1 MALRTIEVLLIATL
15 RTGLRT
21 AEVGAV
27 TALAQ
32 AECAGYPGAVS
43 KQVLVTGASGFIGS
57 HLVERLHERGD
68 RVRAMVRS
76 SSKLA
81 HLEGCEAPRVHASL
95 DDVEAMATAMAGVE
109 IVYHV
114 AGLTA
119 AFTRAEFDRANAIGT
134 ANVFAAARQAG
145 VRRVVYVSSL
155 MAAGP
160 SHPGVARREHHAHR
174 VGFTRYGDSKLA
186 GETVAWEAAQSGD
199 IEAVIVRPPLVYGPR
214 DTDVLQMI
222 KSAGAGI
229 IAQPGLGRPAWLSAI
244 HALDLVEGIAL
255 AGERGA
261 ALPTGGEHVL
271 AGHGA
276 AHDHVPE
283 QADEP
288 SGRGIYYFSDGG
300 QHTVTSFGRVAAKAL
315 GKRALALRFP
325 GPAVLTVA
333 AVNTWIGQ
341 LRGKAPALSLDKA
354 RGSLSPGW
362 WCDDSKAV
370 QTLGYRP
377 QFSLELGL
385 DHTVRWLR
393 EQRWL

>member
-1 MALRTIEVLLIATL
+1 ML
-15 RTGLRT
+15 LRT
-21 AEVGAV
+21 AGPCAARSLRLSR
-27 TALAQ
+27 AL
-32 AECAGYPGAVS
+32 VHTR
-43 KQVLVTGASGFIGS
+43 VLVTGASGFIGS
-57 HLVERLHERGD
+57 HLVEALHERGQE
-68 RVRAMVRS
+68 VRAMVRS
-76 SSKLA
+76 SSKLT
-81 HLEGCEAPRVHASL
+81 HLEACGAQRVHAAL
-95 DDVEAMATAMAGVE
+95 DDVDAMAAAMAGVE

-119 AFTRAEFDRANAIGT
+119 AFNLREFERANAAGT
-134 ANVFAAARQAG
+134 ANVFAAARRAG

-160 SHPGVARREHHAHR
+160 SHADVARREHHAHR
-174 VGFTRYGDSKLA
+174 VGFTAYGDSKLG
-186 GETVAWEAAQSGD
+186 GEKIAWEQARSGA

-222 KSAGAGI
+222 KSANAGI

-244 HALDLVEGIAL
+244 HALDLVAGIAL

-261 ALPTGGEHVL
+261 ALPSATEDPHGEHVL

-283 QADEP
+283 QPDEP
-288 SGRGIYYFSDGG
+288 AGRGIYYFSDGG
-300 QHTVTSFGRVAAKAL
+300 QHTVTSFGRVAATAL
-315 GKRALALRFP
+315 GRKAMAMRFP

-333 AVNTWIGQ
+333 AFNTWLGR

-377 QFSLELGL
+377 NYPLELGL
-385 DHTVRWLR
+385 EHTVRWLR
-393 EQRWL
+393 DARWL

>member
-1 MALRTIEVLLIATL
+1 M
-15 RTGLRT
+15 
-21 AEVGAV
+21 
-27 TALAQ
+27 LARVQ
-32 AECAGYPGAVS
+32 CASYPGAVS

-57 HLVERLHERGD
+57 HLVERLHAGGD
-68 RVRAMVRS
+68 QVRAMVRS

-81 HLEGCEAPRVHASL
+81 HLESCAAPRVHATL
-95 DDVEAMATAMAGVE
+95 DDVEAMTAAMTGVE

-119 AFTRAEFDRANAIGT
+119 AFTRAEFDQANAIGT
-134 ANVFAAARQAG
+134 ANVFTAAQRAG

-160 SHPGVARREHHAHR
+160 SHPEVARREHHAHR
-174 VGFTRYGDSKLA
+174 AGFTRYGDSKLA
-186 GETVAWEAAQSGD
+186 GETIAWEHAQGGA

-244 HALDLVEGIAL
+244 HAQDLVEGITL
-255 AGERGA
+255 AGERGTP
-261 ALPTGGEHVL
+261 LPTGGDHVL
-271 AGHGA
+271 AGHGS

-283 QADEP
+283 LADEP
-288 SGRGIYYFSDGG
+288 GGRGIYYFSDGG
-300 QHTVTSFGRVAAKAL
+300 QHTVTTFGRAAAAAL

-333 AVNTWIGQ
+333 AVNTWIGR

-377 QFSLELGL
+377 QYSLELGL
-385 DHTVRWLR
+385 EHTVRWLR

>member
-1 MALRTIEVLLIATL
+1 MSTR
-15 RTGLRT
+15 
-21 AEVGAV
+21 
-27 TALAQ
+27 
-32 AECAGYPGAVS
+32 
-43 KQVLVTGASGFIGS
+43 VLVTGASGFIGS
-57 HLVERLHERGD
+57 HLVESLHARGEE
-68 RVRAMVRS
+68 VRAMVRS
-76 SSKLA
+76 TSKLG
-81 HLEGCEAPRVHASL
+81 HLEGCAAPRVHASL
-95 DDVEAMATAMAGVE
+95 DDVAAMTAAMRGAE

-119 AFTRAEFDRANAIGT
+119 AFNRAQFEQANAAGT
-134 ANVFAAARQAG
+134 ANVFAAARAAG

-160 SHPGVARREHHAHR
+160 SHGAVARREHHAHR
-174 VGFTRYGDSKLA
+174 AGFTLYGDSKLG
-186 GETVAWEAAQSGD
+186 GEKIAWQQATSGD

-222 KSAGAGI
+222 KSANAGL

-255 AGERGA
+255 AGARGTP
-261 ALPTGGEHVL
+261 LPSDPASEHVL

-276 AHDHVPE
+276 PHDHVPE
-283 QADEP
+283 HPDHPA
-288 SGRGIYYFSDGG
+288 GRGIYYFTDGG
-300 QHTVTSFGRVAAKAL
+300 QHTVTSFGRVAAAAL
-315 GKRALALRFP
+315 GRKALALRFP

-333 AVNTWIGQ
+333 AVNTFVGK

-362 WCDDSKAV
+362 WCDDAKAV
-370 QTLGYRP
+370 HELGYQPRYP
-377 QFSLELGL
+377 LEQGL
-385 DHTVRWLR
+385 EHTVRWLR

>member
-1 MALRTIEVLLIATL
+1 M
-15 RTGLRT
+15 
-21 AEVGAV
+21 
-27 TALAQ
+27 
-32 AECAGYPGAVS
+32 S
-43 KQVLVTGASGFIGS
+43 KRVLVTGASGFIGS
-57 HLVERLHERGD
+57 HLVERLHERGAM
-68 RVRAMVRS
+68 VRAMVRS

-81 HLEGCEAPRVHASL
+81 HLEGCAAPRVHASL

-109 IVYHV
+109 VVYHV

-119 AFTRAEFDRANAIGT
+119 AFTRAEFDRANAQGT
-134 ANVFAAARQAG
+134 ANVFAAARKAG

-160 SHPGVARREHHAHR
+160 SHPGVARREHHAHT

-186 GETVAWEAAQSGD
+186 GEAIAWEQAQTGA

-261 ALPTGGEHVL
+261 ALPVGGEHVL

-276 AHDHVPE
+276 AHDL
-283 QADEP
+283 ASDEP
-288 SGRGIYYFSDGG
+288 DEPGGRGIYYFSDGG
-300 QHTVTSFGRVAAKAL
+300 QHTVTSFGKVAAAAL

-333 AVNTWIGQ
+333 AVNTWIGK

-354 RGSLSPGW
+354 RGSLAPGW
-362 WCDDSKAV
+362 WCDDRKAV

-377 QFSLELGL
+377 QFPLEQGL
-385 DHTVRWLR
+385 EHTVRWLR